1 MRAPSLLAAAAALLL
16 LAGCSSPGT
25 GSDESDVGA
34 SKDDMTSGTVT
45 VLAAASLTD
54 VIDVL
59 AERFEDAN
67 ADVDVVASYGGSS
80 ALAEQVVS
88 GAPVDVFF
96 SANEAT
102 MQSVVDA
109 GLAADPE
116 VLVTN
121 TLQIAVPAG
130 NPAGI
135 TGLADFARPE
145 LTIALC
151 DTAVPCGAAAQSL
164 LDLAGAQAQPDT
176 LEEDV
181 RAALT
186 KVSLGEADAAL
197 VYVTDVVA
205 AGSAV
210 EGIDVPEAQQVI
222 NKYPLTLLAE
232 ATNPDA
238 AQAFIDFL
246 RSDEARQVFEVAGF
260 AAP

>member
-1 MRAPSLLAAAAALLL
+1 
-16 LAGCSSPGT
+16 
-25 GSDESDVGA
+25 
-34 SKDDMTSGTVT
+34 
-45 VLAAASLTD
+45 
-54 VIDVL
+54 
-59 AERFEDAN
+59 
-67 ADVDVVASYGGSS
+67 
-80 ALAEQVVS
+80 
-88 GAPVDVFF
+88 
-96 SANEAT
+96 

-109 GLAADPE
+109 GMAVDPG

-121 TLQIAVPAG
+121 TLQIAVPVG

-135 TGLADFARPE
+135 TSLADFARPE

-151 DTAVPCGAAAQSL
+151 DPAVPCGSAAQSL
-164 LDLAGAQAQPDT
+164 LDLAGVQAQPDT

-186 KVSLGEADAAL
+186 KVSLGEVDAAL

-232 ATNPDA
+232 ATNSDA